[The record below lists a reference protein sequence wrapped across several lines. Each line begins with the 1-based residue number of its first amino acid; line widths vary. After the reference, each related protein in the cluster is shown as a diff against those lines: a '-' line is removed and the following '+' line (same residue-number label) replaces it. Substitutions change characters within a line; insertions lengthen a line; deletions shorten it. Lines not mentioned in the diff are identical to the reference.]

1 MSTIAPSR
9 TTTTAAAA
17 GATVARRTRRASRL
31 TELTLV
37 ASRSIKVALR
47 NPEAVIPNL
56 FIGLFFFAVNV
67 GAMQATIAKTL
78 HIDAK
83 AFELPVAIMFAVT
96 GTSRATQ
103 AVVDIANGYF
113 DRLLMAPIRRT
124 SLLFGML
131 LADFVIALGLA
142 ICVSGLALALGVR
155 FDTGIGGMVL
165 FLLLA
170 STWSTAYSGFV
181 YALAFAS
188 GNPETVNSAGFMIFF
203 PFAFITT
210 AFLPRQL
217 LAGWMSTLARFN
229 PVTYF
234 LSALRSLIVGGGWH
248 GSTLLGGVAAIAGVG
263 LVGFLLALKTLTS
276 RINKG

>member
-1 MSTIAPSR
+1 M
-9 TTTTAAAA
+9 TALVSLPDAA
-17 GATVARRTRRASRL
+17 GATGTPAAGRALRPTRGA
-31 TELTLV
+31 ELWLV
-37 ASRSIKVALR
+37 AARAVKVALR

-67 GAMQATIAKTL
+67 GSMQHTIARTA

-113 DRLLMAPIRRT
+113 DRLLMTPIRRT

-131 LADFVIALGLA
+131 LADFLIALGLA
-142 ICVSGLALALGVR
+142 VCVSGLAVALGVR
-155 FDTGIGGMVL
+155 FASGVGG
-165 FLLLA
+165 FLVFLVFA
-170 STWSTAYSGFV
+170 SAWSTAYSGFV

-188 GNPETVNSAGFMIFF
+188 GSPETVNSAGFMIFF
-203 PFAFITT
+203 PFAFLTT
-210 AFLPRQL
+210 AFLPRDL
-217 LAGWMSTLARFN
+217 LAGWMSSIAEYN

-234 LSALRSLIVGGGWH
+234 LSALRSLIVQGWH
-248 GSTLLGGVAAIAGVG
+248 TSTLLGGLAAILGVG
-263 LVGFLLALKTLTS
+263 VVGFLLALKTLAG
-276 RINKG
+276 RIAKG